1 MTVKIIR
8 ATQRGHT
15 NLGWLDSYHSF
26 SFGGYYNPAN
36 MNFGMLRVLN
46 HDRVEPGAGFGTH
59 GHENMEIISIP
70 LSGSMAHRD
79 SLGSE
84 QILRPGDVQVMSA
97 GSGITHSEYNGSA
110 TEGLE
115 FLQIWIVPNERSV
128 KPRYEEAH
136 IGWPFPLGV
145 TTVVG
150 PKASAS
156 LLGIHQDAAVSV
168 IRLEASS
175 TAAFTVEANR
185 GAFLLV
191 INGNALLDQQQLQSR
206 DAAEITGFARVL
218 LQATTITTALVID
231 VPMQLA

>member
-1 MTVKIIR
+1 VTMKITR
-8 ATQRGHT
+8 ASQRGHT

-36 MNFGMLRVLN
+36 MHFGMLRVLN

-84 QILRPGDVQVMSA
+84 QFLRPGDVQVMSA

-115 FLQIWIVPNERSV
+115 FLQIWIVPNVRSV

-150 PKASAS
+150 PIGADAM
-156 LLGIHQDAAVSV
+156 LGIHQDATISTVRMEGGTSITIKVQAERGVHLFVIDGAATAGQNPLSAHDAVEIHGMQDLQV
-168 IRLEASS
+168 MTE
-175 TAAFTVEANR
+175 TEFT
-185 GAFLLV
+185 
-191 INGNALLDQQQLQSR
+191 ALL
-206 DAAEITGFARVL
+206 IN
-218 LQATTITTALVID
+218 
-231 VPMQLA
+231 VPLG